1 MDCMIKGKTLIAFDG
16 THASG
21 KTTLKYLM
29 AAKLKE
35 IGINCVVLPE
45 PARNSV
51 LVDDVVLRN
60 KGDFDI
66 PLEID
71 LIVNHIS
78 LCIRGARDGDIILSD
93 RTPVNVLAYTKLLV
107 DSSDEMENGLL
118 ERCESLVEKW
128 VEFYDLVF
136 YCQDFYQADISKD
149 NLRSKVVGIQ
159 SDVDSETRNQYDRF
173 GCNLQFIPKG
183 LSSEEKANFV
193 LNVMQSKLN
202 LERYK

>member
-1 MDCMIKGKTLIAFDG
+1 MIKGKTLIAFDG

>member
-1 MDCMIKGKTLIAFDG
+1 MSKGEILIEFDG

-21 KTTLKYLM
+21 KTTLKYLI

-60 KGDFDI
+60 KGNFDI
-66 PLEID
+66 PLEVD
-71 LIVNHIS
+71 LIMNHIS

-107 DSSDEMENGLL
+107 DSSDEMESGLL

-128 VEFYDLVF
+128 IEFYDLVF

-173 GCNLQFIPKG
+173 GCNLQFISKG

-193 LNVMQSKLN
+193 LNVMQSKLD
-202 LERYK
+202 LEKYK

>member
-1 MDCMIKGKTLIAFDG
+1 MIKGKILIAFDG

-21 KTTLKYLM
+21 KTTLKYLI

-60 KGDFDI
+60 KGNFDI
-66 PLEID
+66 PLEVD
-71 LIVNHIS
+71 LIMNHIS

-107 DSSDEMENGLL
+107 DSSNEMESGLL

-128 VEFYDLVF
+128 IEFYDLVF
-136 YCQDFYQADISKD
+136 YCQDFYQADVSKD

-173 GCNLQFIPKG
+173 GCNLQFISKG

>member
-1 MDCMIKGKTLIAFDG
+1 MCIRDS
-16 THASG
+16 ASG
-21 KTTLKYLM
+21 KTTLKYLI

-60 KGDFDI
+60 KGNFDI
-66 PLEID
+66 PLEVD
-71 LIVNHIS
+71 LIMNHIS

-107 DSSDEMENGLL
+107 DSSDEMESGLL

-128 VEFYDLVF
+128 IEFYDLVF

-173 GCNLQFIPKG
+173 GCNLQFISKG

-193 LNVMQSKLN
+193 LNVMQSKLD
-202 LERYK
+202 LEKYK

>member
-1 MDCMIKGKTLIAFDG
+1 MIKGKILIAFDG

-21 KTTLKYLM
+21 KTTLKYLI

-60 KGDFDI
+60 KGNFDI
-66 PLEID
+66 PLEVD
-71 LIVNHIS
+71 LIMNHIS

-107 DSSDEMENGLL
+107 DSSDEMESGLL

-128 VEFYDLVF
+128 IEFYDLVF

-173 GCNLQFIPKG
+173 GCNLQFISKG
-183 LSSEEKANFV
+183 LSSDEKANFV
-193 LNVMQSKLN
+193 LNVMQSKLD
-202 LERYK
+202 LEKYK